1 MKVEILDDLLSKI
14 YDTAHDASLWHIAL
28 AALCRMME
36 VESGALLYV
45 PLQGSAGQPIEITY
59 GTPDDAFR
67 RLTNTLSR
75 GRGCGPLEY
84 IGPQGEVVRFDVQS
98 GGDGQG
104 LPWLVGPTSGRD
116 VGQLLLA
123 VFSWNDAFVGAI
135 GFKTRV
141 RGEPFSHGET
151 QLLSLLLPHIRR
163 AHELKAR
170 FEDIVGVNETA
181 LLALGRLSYGA
192 ALLASSGEVI
202 RTNNEADRICTAS
215 DGISISQ
222 RRLRCVDVESDR
234 SLAETLRRT
243 VFRSGGDS
251 AKAVLISRPSG
262 KRPYIA
268 WSVPVEH
275 ARPDAS
281 RSPAYTMII
290 INDLERPKNNL
301 HALHELYELTP
312 CEADIAIALGTG
324 AEVSHVAQ
332 SRRVSVNTV
341 RSQRAQIYAKL
352 GISSQSE
359 LIRTLAALPQQEMQ
373 RWQAT

>member
-28 AALCRMME
+28 AALGRMLE
-36 VESGALLYV
+36 AESGSLLYI
-45 PLQGSAGQPIEITY
+45 PRPGSGCQPIEITY
-59 GTPDDAFR
+59 GAPDDAFR
-67 RLTNTLSR
+67 NLTYALSR
-75 GRGCGPLEY
+75 GEGRQPFEY
-84 IGPQGEVVRFDVQS
+84 VGPQGEVVRINVKE

-104 LPWLVGPTSGRD
+104 LPWLVGSTGGRD
-116 VGQLLLA
+116 IGQLLLA
-123 VFSWNDAFVGAI
+123 VFSWSDTFVGAI

-141 RGEPFSHGET
+141 HSEPFAQGDT

-170 FEDIVGVNETA
+170 FEDIAGVNETA

-192 ALLASSGEVI
+192 VLLASGGEVI
-202 RTNNEADRICTAS
+202 RTNNEADRICAAS
-215 DGISISQ
+215 DGIAISQ
-222 RRLRCVDVESDR
+222 RRLRCADAESDR

-243 VFRSGGDS
+243 VFRSCGDS
-251 AKAVLISRPSG
+251 AKTVLITRPSG

-324 AEVSHVAQ
+324 AEVSRVAE

-341 RSQRAQIYAKL
+341 RTQRAQIYAKL

-359 LIRTLAALPQQEMQ
+359 LIRTLAALPQHDMQ
-373 RWQAT
+373 LCQAT